1 MQRPVGVLVGVIVT
15 LGLIGAALVA
25 LASPAAAR
33 GRCADYATQEAA
45 QADLPSYPSL
55 DGDHDGIA
63 CETLPH
69 ATRSVTVTVIQAPCV
84 SDPTASVT
92 RLYLAYFLRQPD
104 PAGLAFWVDRCN
116 RNISSLVDISDAFAG
131 SPEFTQR
138 YGALGNLAF
147 VTLVYR
153 NVLDRDPDAG
163 GLKASVDFL
172 GRGAR
177 RGEVM
182 LGFSESPEFI
192 ARTEGA
198 ELAEPHRCI
207 AAQWG
212 DVRPRPVR
220 GRLDRR
226 RRRRMRHPRGGAHR
240 RVDRASGRVA
250 HRRLCRRV
258 GTLARSVHRD
268 HLHVARR
275 ARHRPCRPARGRLGF
290 RSVDVVVAAAHLV
303 RERPRSPRGSSP

>member
-1 MQRPVGVLVGVIVT
+1 MQRPVGVVIT

-25 LASPAAAR
+25 FASPAAAR

-55 DGDHDGIA
+55 DGDHDGVA

-69 ATRSVTVTVIQAPCV
+69 ATRAVTVTVIQAPCV

-138 YGALGNLAF
+138 YGALDNLAF
-147 VTLVYR
+147 VTLVYH

-177 RGEVM
+177 G
-182 LGFSESPEFI
+182 
-192 ARTEGA
+192 AR
-198 ELAEPHRCI
+198 
-207 AAQWG
+207 
-212 DVRPRPVR
+212 
-220 GRLDRR
+220 
-226 RRRRMRHPRGGAHR
+226 
-240 RVDRASGRVA
+240 
-250 HRRLCRRV
+250 
-258 GTLARSVHRD
+258 
-268 HLHVARR
+268 
-275 ARHRPCRPARGRLGF
+275 
-290 RSVDVVVAAAHLV
+290 
-303 RERPRSPRGSSP
+303 